1 MTIDSKMAVVA
12 QESKLSWDRRLRI
25 ARMTREVRVR
35 GPITEEQRA
44 LLLKG
49 ADYCPVD
56 NTLTQ
61 SVELETTIVVVE

>member
-1 MTIDSKMAVVA
+1 VTIDSKMAVVA

>member
-1 MTIDSKMAVVA
+1 VAIDSKMAVVA
-12 QESKLSWDRRLRI
+12 QESKLSWERRLRI

>member
-1 MTIDSKMAVVA
+1 VAIDSKMAVVA